1 MWLSSID
8 GTFNASFNGLAKTT
22 IAPGFG
28 ADATYN
34 NGFIVTNIKTR
45 DAYTHDND
53 PGDGATKTIIDA
65 YFDSF
70 NEFSWAALTVINV
83 AAEIYVI
90 TKILNQLVM
99 FFQFNLNLNI
109 NLKT

>member
-45 DAYTHDND
+45 DND

-65 YFDSF
+65 CFDSF
-70 NEFSWAALTVINV
+70 NKFSWAALTVINV
-83 AAEIYVI
+83 AGEIYVI
-90 TKILNQLVM
+90 TKILNQLVR
-99 FFQFNLNLNI
+99 FLQFNLNLNI

>member
-1 MWLSSID
+1 MWLSSIG
-8 GTFNASFNGLAKTT
+8 GTFNASLNGLAKKTF
-22 IAPGFG
+22 APGFG

-34 NGFIVTNIKTR
+34 NGFIVTNSKTR
-45 DAYTHDND
+45 GAYTHDHD

-65 YFDSF
+65 CFDGF
-70 NEFSWAALTVINV
+70 NKFSWAALTVINV

-99 FFQFNLNLNI
+99 FLRFNLNLNI
-109 NLKT
+109 NSKT